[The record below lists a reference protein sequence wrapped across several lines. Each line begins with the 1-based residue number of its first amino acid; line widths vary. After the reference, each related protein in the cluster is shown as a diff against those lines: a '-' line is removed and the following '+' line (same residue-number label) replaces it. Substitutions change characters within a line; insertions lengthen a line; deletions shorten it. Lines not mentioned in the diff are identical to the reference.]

1 MKRSVRWK
9 FTIIFAGLMTVAIA
23 LIWCIN
29 NWFLSGY
36 YQNYKIHTLEK
47 GYRAIDA
54 IIQDEVRN
62 GESSLEDAQAELNSG
77 WKEYQK
83 SKDGSSDMD
92 SADGGSAQSGK
103 NGTDDR
109 AGDETQDALGE
120 YAEGDTV
127 VLEDDS
133 EEASA
138 DALDGEEASSGGVR
152 LANVIRELRDRSNI
166 SLLLYDSES
175 DQTLVSSARD
185 VEVMRNR
192 VRRYIV
198 GHAGAKRDVL
208 REYDNYMIQKTF
220 DPLSKTFYLESW
232 GFFSD
237 NATIFIMTMPMESI
251 HESAAISNR
260 FLMFVGIVVIL
271 AGSILIY
278 FITRHITMPIKR
290 LSELSE
296 KMSNLDFDARY
307 ETSRR
312 STEEIDT
319 LGNSMNVLS
328 ERLKTTIGELKEAN
342 AQLKKDIDEKVQID
356 EMRKE
361 FIANVSHEL
370 KTPIALI
377 QGYAEGLK
385 ECINDDPESREFYC
399 EVIMDESSKMNQ
411 MVKKLLTLNQL
422 EFGNDVVTME
432 RFDLVSLVKGVI
444 QSASILAQQKEAKLL
459 FNEEEPV
466 YVWADEFKVE
476 EVVTNYISNALNHL
490 EGDKVIDVKLIHE
503 PGNVIRTTVFNT
515 GKPIPE
521 EDLDKIWIKFY
532 KVDKARTREYGG
544 SGIGLS
550 IVKAIMDSFHQ
561 KCGVK
566 NYDNGVEFWF
576 ELDGGEKCGNS
587 GKDDQR
593 LLPGAEQS

>member
-62 GESSLEDAQAELNSG
+62 GESSLEDAQVELNSG

-92 SADGGSAQSGK
+92 SADGGSDGGSAQSGK
-103 NGTDDR
+103 NGTGDR

-133 EEASA
+133 EYASA

-185 VEVMRNR
+185 VEVMRDR

-251 HESAAISNR
+251 HESAAISHR

-377 QGYAEGLK
+377 QGYAEGLVEGMAEDK
-385 ECINDDPESREFYC
+385 ENRDYYC
-399 EVIMDESSKMNQ
+399 GVIMDEAGKMNR
-411 MVKKLLTLNQL
+411 MVRQLLTLTAL
-422 EFGNDVVTME
+422 EFGGERLSVE
-432 RFDLVSLVKGVI
+432 RFDLTELIASVISSSGV
-444 QSASILAQQKEAKLL
+444 LL
-459 FNEEEPV
+459 KQNELTVDFDGKEPV
-466 YVWADEFKVE
+466 YVMGDEFKIE
-476 EVVTNYISNALNHL
+476 EVITNYLTNAIHHVGGG
-490 EGDKVIDVKLIHE
+490 EKKIQIRIDHRRDGKEVCVE
-503 PGNVIRTTVFNT
+503 VFNT
-515 GKPIPE
+515 GNPIPDE
-521 EDLDKIWIKFY
+521 ALPNLWTKFY

-550 IVKAIMDSFHQ
+550 IVKAIMEMHH
-561 KCGVK
+561 KACGVK
-566 NYDNGVEFWF
+566 NHENGVEFWF
-576 ELDGGEKCGNS
+576 TLDTAGEK
-587 GKDDQR
+587 
-593 LLPGAEQS
+593 

>member
-83 SKDGSSDMD
+83 SKDGSPDMD

-103 NGTDDR
+103 NGTGDR

-133 EEASA
+133 EDASA

-185 VEVMRNR
+185 VEVMRDR

-237 NATIFIMTMPMESI
+237 NATIFIMTMSMESI

-377 QGYAEGLK
+377 QGYAEGLVEGMAEDK
-385 ECINDDPESREFYC
+385 ENRDYYC
-399 EVIMDESSKMNQ
+399 GVIMDEAGKMNR
-411 MVKKLLTLNQL
+411 MVRQLLTLTAL
-422 EFGNDVVTME
+422 EFGGERLSVE
-432 RFDLVSLVKGVI
+432 RFDLTELIASVISSSGV
-444 QSASILAQQKEAKLL
+444 LL
-459 FNEEEPV
+459 KQNELTVDFDGKEPV
-466 YVWADEFKVE
+466 YVMGDEFKIE
-476 EVVTNYISNALNHL
+476 EVITNYLTNAIHHVGGG
-490 EGDKVIDVKLIHE
+490 EKKIQIRIDHRRDGKEVCVE
-503 PGNVIRTTVFNT
+503 VFNT
-515 GKPIPE
+515 GNPIPDE
-521 EDLDKIWIKFY
+521 ALPNLWTKFY
-532 KVDKARTREYGG
+532 KVDKARPREYGG

-550 IVKAIMDSFHQ
+550 IVKAIMEMHH
-561 KCGVK
+561 KACGVK
-566 NYDNGVEFWF
+566 NHENGVEFWF
-576 ELDGGEKCGNS
+576 TLDTAGEK
-587 GKDDQR
+587 
-593 LLPGAEQS
+593 